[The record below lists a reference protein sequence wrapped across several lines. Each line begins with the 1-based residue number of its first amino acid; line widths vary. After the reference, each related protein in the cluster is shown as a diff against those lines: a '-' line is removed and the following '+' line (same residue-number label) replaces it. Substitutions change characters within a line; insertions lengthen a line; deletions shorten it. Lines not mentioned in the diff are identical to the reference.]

1 MQATSPLPFCYDL
14 SAFAWSIPTQTH
26 DQAKRIHRS
35 KIIEKLHYIMG
46 DKAVRLTV
54 DADGIIQDAERL
66 DLQSGTFVRD
76 YKTALRVADHV
87 EADKVEAWQIA
98 QLCS

>member
-1 MQATSPLPFCYDL
+1 MVN
-14 SAFAWSIPTQTH
+14 IPTRSL

-35 KIIEKLHYIMG
+35 KAIEKLHYIMG

-54 DADGIIQDAERL
+54 DEDGIIQDAERF

-87 EADKVEAWQIA
+87 EADKVEAWQLEEFCKTA
-98 QLCS
+98 QLAS